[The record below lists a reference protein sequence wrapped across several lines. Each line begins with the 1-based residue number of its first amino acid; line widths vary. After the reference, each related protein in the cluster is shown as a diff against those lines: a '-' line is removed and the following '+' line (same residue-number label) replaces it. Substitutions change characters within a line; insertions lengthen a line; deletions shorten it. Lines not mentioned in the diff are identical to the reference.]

1 MRQFRRRA
9 APALVVGLVMA
20 AACSAPAMAG
30 AYTVWVARDCGAGLD
45 VCTQACD
52 YDAVEG
58 PLLGRC
64 NDYCLK
70 RAGVCAASQIPVP
83 AGHRSHSRY
92 LIGRK

>member
-1 MRQFRRRA
+1 MRQFRSCA
-9 APALVVGLVMA
+9 AAALVAWLVMA
-20 AACSAPAMAG
+20 AACSAPALAG
-30 AYTVWVARDCGAGLD
+30 AYTVWTALDCGAGLE

-58 PLLGRC
+58 PLLGKC

-70 RAGVCAASQIPVP
+70 RAGVCAASQIPLP
-83 AGHRSHSRY
+83 AGHRYSRH